1 MPVRHGSHL
10 HTLQVRLQG
19 VHLSLPS
26 SLSHSLSLSLY
37 LCLSLSLSFT
47 LFLSHTHSLTL
58 FLSLSL
64 FLSLFDVLRTEAH
77 RRLPA
82 HPVDARLDAVRHD
95 LEEVLKRILELLA
108 VDVFEFLGV
117 AR

>member
-26 SLSHSLSLSLY
+26 SLSHSLYLY

-64 FLSLFDVLRTEAH
+64 FLSFFDVLRTEAH

>member
-1 MPVRHGSHL
+1 MPVSHGSHL
-10 HTLQVRLQG
+10 HTLQVPLQG

-26 SLSHSLSLSLY
+26 SLSHSLSLSISV
-37 LCLSLSLSFT
+37 CLS